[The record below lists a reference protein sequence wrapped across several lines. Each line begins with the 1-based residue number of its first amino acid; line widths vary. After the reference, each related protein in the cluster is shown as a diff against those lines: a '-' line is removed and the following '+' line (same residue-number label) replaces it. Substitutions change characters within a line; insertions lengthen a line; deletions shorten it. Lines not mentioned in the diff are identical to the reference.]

1 MRRLI
6 EGRNEGQI
14 SSSCCPHWNFY
25 RFLFVGSWPFS
36 SKDSLG
42 RHSKKK
48 KRNRTSDAADA
59 IGRHCTEKEWREQKR
74 NQKENRRKV
83 EEVEDILH
91 LLGPAVHEER
101 QWRRPQW
108 QWARAPTFL
117 PIFLSFFFIFFFGLF
132 AFRFLLFF
140 FIMLFFFFG
149 SFRPFHGHSS
159 GQRTGRQVNRQR
171 KRKKKRNTKIE
182 RRRRRRGRR
191 KGRNWRDRRSGK
203 RQQHKRRLLFRVLP
217 SRTGSPWPARMI
229 VDEQEIKQIKRISM
243 EVEPWKR
250 IPVEKEETRGL
261 KKKSL
266 ETMKR
271 SQTNQNGTNSLSVN
285 KAWNGL
291 S

>member
-48 KRNRTSDAADA
+48 TQPNQRCGGRYRTPLYRKRM
-59 IGRHCTEKEWREQKR
+59 KR
-74 NQKENRRKV
+74 AEAKSKGKQKEGGGGGGYPPSPRSGRAR
-83 EEVEDILH
+83 
-91 LLGPAVHEER
+91 GTTMAAATMAVGASPHFS
-101 QWRRPQW
+101 PN
-108 QWARAPTFL
+108 F
-117 PIFLSFFFIFFFGLF
+117 S
-132 AFRFLLFF
+132 LFF
-140 FIMLFFFFG
+140 FHFLFRFVCLSLSTFLFHYVVFFFG

-261 KKKSL
+261 KKKVL
-266 ETMKR
+266 K
-271 SQTNQNGTNSLSVN
+271 Q
-285 KAWNGL
+285 
-291 S
+291 